1 MYMNEQEN
9 TNSEQ
14 NQQNTENVES
24 VTTNEENTDSEA
36 VKKEKEKEKEEEEK
50 NSGEAATEKG
60 SMEDSTREKKDSVSE
75 EKDISSETNVPEE
88 EQEEESKE
96 KEEESDMEME
106 YVKNAEENEDEEKD
120 EDEDEDEEDD
130 EESHLSDNSL
140 QIDYNKFSR
149 EELVDRLKELINSD
163 KILDIKKEIDII
175 KATFYKKHRA
185 HNEEKKKEFIKAGGN
200 PEEFVPEK
208 DKLEQDLKDYLKR
221 YKELKAE
228 RNKNL
233 EDEKKNNLN
242 KKYEVIEELK
252 NLVNKKESLGQ
263 TFKEFRDLQ
272 RRWKEIGPVPQSK
285 VKDLWG
291 TYHHHV
297 EKFYDY
303 VKINKE
309 LRDLD
314 LKKNLEAKL
323 ELCEK
328 AEELDEEKD
337 ILNAFKTLQSYHDQ
351 WREIGPVPNEQ
362 KEELWQRFKEA
373 TRKIN
378 KKHQEYFKELRKK
391 QNENFEAKEEL
402 CKKAEEI
409 AETEIDNHKDW
420 KKYTQEVLDLQ
431 KKWRTIGFAPKK
443 YNNKIYRR
451 FRKACD
457 RFFAQKRVFYTQHKE
472 WQESNLK
479 KKEEFVERAEAL
491 KDSTDWDNTAKEL
504 IKLQRE
510 WKEIGPVPKKYSE
523 DVWQRFRNACDH
535 FFQRKKEQSAHKNK
549 DFEENLKQKKD
560 LINRINDF
568 EPVNDTDENLKQL
581 QKFEE
586 EWENIGYVPYKQKDK
601 IQQDY
606 REAIYNQYDKLGLN
620 QNQKELLKYRSKIK
634 NITQKPKAESRMRQE
649 REKFIN
655 KIKKLET
662 NIITWEN
669 NLGFISSDSSEAN
682 TMIHDFQEKIEDAKN
697 EIEVLEEKV
706 KIIDQ
711 LDSE

>member
-106 YVKNAEENEDEEKD
+106 YVKNAEENEDEEK
-120 EDEDEDEEDD
+120 DEDEDEEDD

-323 ELCEK
+323 DLCEK
-328 AEELDEEKD
+328 AEKLKDED
-337 ILNAFKTLQSYHDQ
+337 NIVNAFNTLQSFHNQ

-378 KKHQEYFKELRKK
+378 KKHQEHFKELRKK
-391 QNENFEAKEEL
+391 QSENLEAKEKL
-402 CKKAEEI
+402 CEKVEEI
-409 AETEIDNHKDW
+409 AEMEIDSRKDW
-420 KKYTQEVLDLQ
+420 KKHTQQVLDIQ
-431 KKWRTIGFAPKK
+431 KEWRTIGFAP
-443 YNNKIYRR
+443 
-451 FRKACD
+451 RK
-457 RFFAQKRVFYTQHKE
+457 
-472 WQESNLK
+472 
-479 KKEEFVERAEAL
+479 
-491 KDSTDWDNTAKEL
+491 
-504 IKLQRE
+504 
-510 WKEIGPVPKKYSE
+510 
-523 DVWQRFRNACDH
+523 
-535 FFQRKKEQSAHKNK
+535 
-549 DFEENLKQKKD
+549 
-560 LINRINDF
+560 
-568 EPVNDTDENLKQL
+568 
-581 QKFEE
+581 
-586 EWENIGYVPYKQKDK
+586 
-601 IQQDY
+601 
-606 REAIYNQYDKLGLN
+606 
-620 QNQKELLKYRSKIK
+620 
-634 NITQKPKAESRMRQE
+634 
-649 REKFIN
+649 
-655 KIKKLET
+655 
-662 NIITWEN
+662 
-669 NLGFISSDSSEAN
+669 
-682 TMIHDFQEKIEDAKN
+682 
-697 EIEVLEEKV
+697 
-706 KIIDQ
+706 
-711 LDSE
+711 